1 MVEDYALDVYSYML
15 SSIFHNRKY
24 KGNASAMPTN
34 RTHSRGNYRLLG
46 LLHDPLDSEGD
57 EVGNEGGDE
66 AHDEA
71 CDHVVASMLVV
82 PLDVKKRAK
91 ATIRELP
98 T

>member
-1 MVEDYALDVYSYML
+1 MCIRICLAP
-15 SSIFHNRKY
+15 SSTI
-24 KGNASAMPTN
+24 GNASAMPTN
-34 RTHSRGNYRLLG
+34 KTHSRGNYRLLG

-57 EVGNEGGDE
+57 EVGSEGGDE

-82 PLDVKKRAK
+82 PLDVKKWAK

>member
-1 MVEDYALDVYSYML
+1 MQALCQQTKHTVEATTGFWGFSTIHLT
-15 SSIFHNRKY
+15 
-24 KGNASAMPTN
+24 P
-34 RTHSRGNYRLLG
+34 
-46 LLHDPLDSEGD
+46 EGD